1 MEDQKRGLA
10 APEEARPPVAAKARR
25 KRRLTVMIM
34 ASVGKVRS
42 FQISTRFVL
51 WAILFFVAY
60 ILVSLYTINSY
71 IRLRQSSDKQ
81 SEKAR
86 QMEEEATAYKK
97 NLLRSRQH
105 VALLED
111 YIRRMES
118 GTEPAS
124 SSAKEPSPEE
134 AARAGK
140 SRPPAAVGL
149 VDVIDMVI
157 QKEGA
162 RISASFKLV
171 NTQPGEGAVGG
182 YVHLIAVDRR
192 TTPPREWTH
201 PPEKLEKG
209 LPVNYRN
216 GQIFLI
222 NRFKQIQTRFN
233 LSSAAESPNVLRLLV
248 YDQAGDIILQREFE
262 VGHSSQ

>member
-1 MEDQKRGLA
+1 MEDQEGGLA
-10 APEEARPPVAAKARR
+10 APEQARPPVAAKVDR

-34 ASVGKVRS
+34 GSVGKVRS

-51 WAILFFVAY
+51 WAVLFFAAY
-60 ILVSLYTINSY
+60 LLVSLYTINRY
-71 IRLRQSSDKQ
+71 LQLRES
-81 SEKAR
+81 SEKAYEKTR
-86 QMEEEATAYKK
+86 QLEEEAAIGKK
-97 NLLRSRQH
+97 NLLRTRQH

-111 YIRRMES
+111 YVRRMES
-118 GTEPAS
+118 GTEQAP
-124 SSAKEPSPEE
+124 SSAKEPSSEE
-134 AARAGK
+134 IARAGRSK
-140 SRPPAAVGL
+140 TPATAL
-149 VDVIDMVI
+149 VDVMDMVI

-162 RISASFKLV
+162 RITANFKLV

-192 TTPPREWTH
+192 TTPPREWTY
-201 PPEKLEKG
+201 PPEKLDKG

-222 NRFKQIQTRFN
+222 TRFKQIQGRFN
-233 LSSAAESPNVLRLLV
+233 LGSASESPGVLRLLV

-262 VGHSSQ
+262 VGPAS

>member
-1 MEDQKRGLA
+1 MEDQKGGLA
-10 APEEARPPVAAKARR
+10 APEEARPPVAAKAGR

-42 FQISTRFVL
+42 FQISRRFVF
-51 WAILFFVAY
+51 WGILFFVAY
-60 ILVSLYTINSY
+60 ILVSVYTINSY
-71 IRLRQSSDKQ
+71 IQLRQSSDKQ
-81 SEKAR
+81 TEKAR
-86 QMEEEATAYKK
+86 QMEEEASAYKK

-118 GTEPAS
+118 GTDQAPI
-124 SSAKEPSPEE
+124 SAKEPSHEE
-134 AARAGK
+134 VPKPGKTRVPTAA
-140 SRPPAAVGL
+140 GL
-149 VDVIDMVI
+149 VDVMDMVI

-162 RISASFKLV
+162 RIMASFKLV

-182 YVHLIAVDRR
+182 YVHLIAVDRKA
-192 TTPPREWTH
+192 TPSREWTY

-222 NRFKQIQTRFN
+222 NRFKQIQARFN
-233 LSSAAESPNVLRLLV
+233 LGSASESASVLRLLV
-248 YDQAGDIILQREFE
+248 YDQAGDIILQKEFE
-262 VGHSSQ
+262 VGHAP